1 MLFRCLKL
9 RILKDDALNP
19 FEVRSEAA
27 ITVSG
32 VRRLRNGHLWIY
44 AGDIEREPDGDSPV
58 VRVVDSA
65 RNLLGYAFYSGAS
78 QIRLRLLS
86 RNPEPPSR
94 ALLTQRIRDAVGRR
108 RHRLLPQAACRL
120 VFGEA
125 DLLPSIIVDRYD
137 DCLVLQTLSSGAD
150 AIKALLVDILGEI
163 VNPQGIFERNDVK
176 ARRLEGLEEIRGALA
191 GSIPDTVQIE
201 EDGTRF
207 LVDIARGQKTGFY
220 LDQSDNRAASR
231 RYASGRGL
239 DCFTNTGAFAL
250 QFASRCES
258 VLAVDTSRD
267 SLEQGRRNAELNGIT
282 NVEFQEGNVFDVLR
296 DLEHA
301 GEKFDIICL
310 DPPAFAKNRAA
321 LATAKGGYK
330 EINLRAM
337 KLLKPD
343 GILATSSCSYHLS
356 EATFFELLSDASR
369 DAHRYIQVVERRGQ
383 ASDHPVLAT
392 MPETHYLKFFILR
405 VL

>member
-1 MLFRCLKL
+1 MTF
-9 RILKDDALNP
+9 NP
-19 FEVRSEAA
+19 LEAQSEAI
-27 ITVSG
+27 ITAAG
-32 VRRLRNGHLWIY
+32 VRRLRQGHLWIY
-44 AGDIEREPDGDSPV
+44 AGHIEREPDADSPIA
-58 VRVVDSA
+58 RVVDQA
-65 RNLLGYAFYSGAS
+65 RNLLGYAFYSRVS
-78 QIRLRLLS
+78 QIRLRLVS

-94 ALLTQRIRDAVGRR
+94 ALLMQRVRDAVSRR
-108 RHRLLPQAACRL
+108 QHRLLPQAACRL
-120 VFGEA
+120 IYGEA

-150 AIKALLVDILGEI
+150 AIKTLLVDILGEI
-163 VNPQGIFERNDVK
+163 VRPQGIFERNDVK
-176 ARRLEGLEEIRGALA
+176 ARRLEGLDEVRGILA
-191 GSIPDTVQIE
+191 GSIPDTVQIV
-201 EDGTRF
+201 EDETRF
-207 LVDIARGQKTGFY
+207 LVDMAHGQKTGFF

-231 RYASGRGL
+231 RYATGRGL

-301 GEKFDIICL
+301 GERFDIICL

-321 LATAKGGYK
+321 LAAAKGGYK

-337 KLLKPD
+337 KLLKQE
-343 GILATSSCSYHLS
+343 GILATSTCSYHLS
-356 EATFFELLSDASR
+356 ESTFFELLSDASR

-383 ASDHPVLAT
+383 AGDHPILAT